1 MASFAIHSDITS
13 RTLLFGA
20 TDTSGGTT
28 ARILQSLAEHPDI
41 QDRLRQEVSQSGSGD
56 ELSYDELME
65 LPLLDAVVR
74 ETMRL

>member
-1 MASFAIHSDITS
+1 MFSIVPS

-20 TDTSGGTT
+20 TDTSGDTT
-28 ARILQSLAEHPDI
+28 ARVLHLLAEHPDI
-41 QDRLRQEVSQSGSGD
+41 QDRLRQEVCQSGNGD
-56 ELSYDELME
+56 EILYDELMA